1 MFLPK
6 DLDLH
11 DKETSEHHYDEKY
24 AHKAGFLSQEYMA
37 EWKDEKK
44 DRITDLIAKLSLP
57 PKGEALDFG
66 CGSGVLTEVIRKA
79 LPGYQVYGTDLSQA
93 ALDKARERYPGC
105 TFFHADDA
113 RYNKKKFD
121 FLFTH
126 HVLEHVYDL
135 QEVAGEIAHYLKP
148 AAVMLHI
155 LPCGNEGSLEYNL
168 CLLREDG
175 FNPQK
180 GGVFFFEDDDHVRRI
195 KTEDIRNLFLIHNC
209 ILVEDYYSNQYFG
222 AIKWITESNPFKV
235 LKMFNPLKGRDS
247 RAKMQLIKLGSILTG
262 LNLWRMPITLLNRL
276 KQNQQRG
283 LVSSLLYNGCLL
295 LYPLSRLLD
304 RYVRR
309 LAAAEWRQGRKERNG
324 SEMYLI
330 YSRSGRKI
338 KQG

>member
-1 MFLPK
+1 MLLIA
-6 DLDLH
+6 DVDLH

-24 AHKAGFLSQEYMA
+24 AHQAGFLSQEYMG
-37 EWKDEKK
+37 EWKDEQKE
-44 DRITDLIAKLSLP
+44 RIADLIGKLNLP
-57 PKGEALDFG
+57 ATGEALDFG

-79 LPGYQVYGTDLSQA
+79 LPGYRVYGTDLSQA
-93 ALDKARERYPGC
+93 ALDKARERFPRC
-105 TFFHADDA
+105 TFFHSDDA
-113 RYNKKKFD
+113 RHNKKKFD

-155 LPCGNEGSLEYNL
+155 LPCGNEGSLERNL
-168 CLLREDG
+168 CLLRKDG
-175 FNPQK
+175 INPQK

-195 KTEDIRNLFLIHNC
+195 KTDDIRNLFLKYNYK
-209 ILVEDYYSNQYFG
+209 LVEDYYSNQNFG
-222 AIKWITESNPFKV
+222 AIKWITESNPFRV

-247 RAKMQLIKLGSILTG
+247 RAQMQLLKMGSFLVG
-262 LNLWRMPITLLNRL
+262 LNLWRLPITLMNRI

-283 LVSSLLYNGCLL
+283 LISSLLYNVCLL
-295 LYPLSRLLD
+295 LYPLSRPLD

-309 LAAAEWRQGRKERNG
+309 LAAAEWRRGRKERNG

-330 YSRSGRKI
+330 YSRSGSESQ
-338 KQG
+338 QG